1 MSAENN
7 RKLEKMLMDLIQREK
22 ATGVAVDIEKQ
33 YSKEKLV

>member
-22 ATGVAVDIEKQ
+22 ATGVAVDIEK
-33 YSKEKLV
+33 